1 MGSNQALKDQNDLLR
16 QQIETLRQN
25 SNQQQQ
31 QNERLQKI
39 IQDNEAKRQSDMSQ
53 FQRTYEEMKESHKKE
68 NDALLLK
75 LKTNRIQ
82 FKYMLKQ
89 TESIIKIILTKIYEP
104 ELIKELNKLLE
115 NQDKMLKEDEQD
127 LF

>member
-1 MGSNQALKDQNDLLR
+1 MGSNQELKDQNDLLR